1 MSLDSL
7 FNYVHDLTH
16 CKSDDV
22 ARKIQFSERLRR
34 IGQIWTKNGLK
45 MGKFGLKMGKF
56 GLKMS
61 KCGLKMG
68 KFRLNMRQKV
78 TFLDTVTPPDI
89 CHDYDVN

>member
-56 GLKMS
+56 GLKM
-61 KCGLKMG
+61 
-68 KFRLNMRQKV
+68 RQKV